1 MFLQGIE
8 RSSASFLLSIIG
20 ITNTI
25 GRVACGYFADFP
37 WVNALF
43 VNNICLVISTV
54 AVAVTPFCHT
64 YGGYITIAIAFGI
77 AICKYELK
85 KIENTLFC
93 YCDTKIL

>member
-1 MFLQGIE
+1 MLVTCSGNFVYLILIVFLQGID

-54 AVAVTPFCHT
+54 AVAITPFCHT
-64 YGGYITIAIAFGI
+64 YGGYIAIAIAFGI
-77 AICKYELK
+77 AICKY
-85 KIENTLFC
+85 NF
-93 YCDTKIL
+93 